1 MINKIDNFCV
11 NHIRAFG
18 MDVIDKAKSGHPGI
32 VLGAAPIIHTLY
44 TRILNTT
51 SLHPNYY
58 NRDRFIL
65 SAGHG
70 SMLLYTVLHLA
81 GFPFSKEDLLS
92 FRQLN
97 SKCAG
102 HPEHNVSLGIE
113 TTTGPLGQGIANA
126 VGLAVASKHLQ
137 SKYNKKDLNVVDNYI
152 YALCGDGDLQE
163 GVALEAISFAGHNK
177 LDNLIILFDSNDIQ
191 LDGATNLTVSEDVKK
206 KFESMNWA
214 YLKVEDGND
223 CDAIANA
230 ILEAKKQTRPV
241 LIEIKTIIGH
251 GSSMAGTSDV
261 HGAPIGLEKTKQ
273 LKQNLGIS
281 EELFNLPQEVYDFYN
296 EHALNRSEKE
306 YQKWINTLNSYKE
319 RYPQEYEEF
328 MHFVND
334 DFELD
339 IDKIDD
345 FDTNTKEATRDT
357 CGKLLKTI
365 GNLMPNFIG
374 GSADLTKSTKAK
386 GVDGDFSSNNYAGRN
401 INFGVREHAMGAICN
416 AINLYGGFKSFSS
429 GFFVF
434 SDYLKP
440 ALRMAALMELP
451 ALFIFSHDTVCV
463 GEDGP
468 THEPIEQFTMLRS
481 IPNFNVIR
489 PCDAIETKAALI
501 HGLQKNKYPT
511 CITTTRQPLQTLSE
525 TSVEKALKGAYI
537 VRDYTN
543 FEGIIIASGSEVSLA
558 LDVAD
563 KLALEGIY
571 VRVVSMP
578 SMFLFEKQSDEYKEE
593 ILPRSVEKR
602 LSLEMA
608 STMPWY
614 KYAKNCYGI
623 DRFGISAPLKEI
635 PEYFGFTVENIVKV
649 YKNIK

>member
-32 VLGAAPIIHTLY
+32 VLGAAPIVHTLY

-137 SKYNKKDLNVVDNYI
+137 SKYNKDDLKVVDNYI

-251 GSSMAGTSDV
+251 GV
-261 HGAPIGLEKTKQ
+261 WQ
-273 LKQNLGIS
+273 
-281 EELFNLPQEVYDFYN
+281 ELVMF
-296 EHALNRSEKE
+296 
-306 YQKWINTLNSYKE
+306 T
-319 RYPQEYEEF
+319 
-328 MHFVND
+328 
-334 DFELD
+334 EL
-339 IDKIDD
+339 
-345 FDTNTKEATRDT
+345 
-357 CGKLLKTI
+357 
-365 GNLMPNFIG
+365 
-374 GSADLTKSTKAK
+374 
-386 GVDGDFSSNNYAGRN
+386 
-401 INFGVREHAMGAICN
+401 
-416 AINLYGGFKSFSS
+416 
-429 GFFVF
+429 
-434 SDYLKP
+434 
-440 ALRMAALMELP
+440 
-451 ALFIFSHDTVCV
+451 
-463 GEDGP
+463 
-468 THEPIEQFTMLRS
+468 Q
-481 IPNFNVIR
+481 
-489 PCDAIETKAALI
+489 
-501 HGLQKNKYPT
+501 
-511 CITTTRQPLQTLSE
+511 
-525 TSVEKALKGAYI
+525 SV
-537 VRDYTN
+537 
-543 FEGIIIASGSEVSLA
+543 
-558 LDVAD
+558 
-563 KLALEGIY
+563 
-571 VRVVSMP
+571 
-578 SMFLFEKQSDEYKEE
+578 
-593 ILPRSVEKR
+593 
-602 LSLEMA
+602 
-608 STMPWY
+608 
-614 KYAKNCYGI
+614 
-623 DRFGISAPLKEI
+623 
-635 PEYFGFTVENIVKV
+635 
-649 YKNIK
+649 